1 MTAVDG
7 SWNRENWSCN
17 GSWNRDITCSTI
29 KKIGL
34 KYETKDIRGTF
45 AVESES
51 APETA
56 LLIEGA
62 RRVGKSWI
70 VEEFAKREYRS
81 YILIDF
87 NKVSKVVLDI
97 FNNDLEDLDVFF
109 RRISEYFGV
118 RLYEGESLFVFDEV
132 QEFPR
137 ARAAIKYLVADGR
150 YHFIETGSLISIA
163 KNVTGIVIPSEED
176 SIKMHPLDFEEFL
189 WATDRANMID
199 VIKDHRRD
207 LSPFGAVHRK
217 IKEAFREYLV
227 VGGMPQAVA
236 CWAET
241 HDLKK
246 VEATKKRILKLY
258 RNDIR
263 KHAGRYA
270 MKAEAVF
277 DEIPS
282 QLQGHDKK
290 FRLAAIGGDARMR
303 EYGDAFLWLKDSMI
317 VNIAYNSSEPT
328 AGLRLSAEYSTLKC
342 YALWRRVLCCSACR
356 IGSIVKKLP
365 PRHKICKF
373 RAYHYRRKNVIML
386 TLFDGEIISLDES
399 KGDFMATSSITANFY
414 CDDAKAA
421 NAFVRMLVR
430 PAGCVKSDSNVA
442 HAHKF
447 ETEKESKAF
456 YMKTLATARKVLSGR
471 SRSSCRR
478 NAK

>member
-1 MTAVDG
+1 MK
-7 SWNRENWSCN
+7 R
-17 GSWNRDITCSTI
+17 
-29 KKIGL
+29 KI
-34 KYETKDIRGTF
+34 YEQLLQWKN
-45 AVESES
+45 ES

-81 YILIDF
+81 YVLIDF

-97 FNNDLEDLDVFF
+97 FNEELGDLKVFF
-109 RRISEYFGV
+109 RKISEYFGV
-118 RLYEGESLFVFDEV
+118 RLYEGETLFIFDEV

-137 ARAAIKYLVADGR
+137 ARAAIKYFVADGR
-150 YHFIETGSLISIA
+150 YHFIETGSLMSIA

-199 VIKDHRRD
+199 VIKGHRRD

-246 VEATKKRILKLY
+246 VEATKKRILNLY

-282 QLQGHDKK
+282 QLQEHDKK
-290 FRLAAIGGDARMR
+290 FRLAAIGADARMR
-303 EYGDAFLWLKDSMI
+303 EYGDAFLWLKDAMI
-317 VNIAYNSSEPT
+317 INIAYNSSEPT
-328 AGLRLSAEYSTLKC
+328 VGLKLSAEYSTLKC
-342 YALWRRVLCCSACR
+342 YMADTGLLITHAFGSNPKALADIVRRVMFD
-356 IGSIVKKLP
+356 SISINEGMLIENAVAQMIVSQGIELFFYARYDKKIAENRMEIDFLIP
-365 PRHKICKF
+365 DSKVT
-373 RAYHYRRKNVIML
+373 RRKHVSAVEVKSEKDY
-386 TLFDGEIISLDES
+386 TTSSLD
-399 KGDFMATSSITANFY
+399 KFNRKYGKTVTSSYIIHPGDLCKREGVLYAPIYMTPWLFKWV
-414 CDDAKAA
+414 DDI
-421 NAFVRMLVR
+421 
-430 PAGCVKSDSNVA
+430 DQ
-442 HAHKF
+442 
-447 ETEKESKAF
+447 
-456 YMKTLATARKVLSGR
+456 
-471 SRSSCRR
+471 
-478 NAK
+478 